1 MTFVACDYINA
12 CVVLF
17 AEIFD
22 LYDSDDC
29 AEDSDDS
36 VEDSDDSVEDSDD
49 CLVPTH
55 KHQQKRL
62 SNSRSALDYRHRKR
76 SVVPQSL
83 SHFIRDSVPTSSF
96 WRCWYIDVQF
106 ITPPL
111 PALFVKFVSA
121 IFPVLQTITGTEL
134 YVVSC

>member
-1 MTFVACDYINA
+1 MQECPCLNN
-12 CVVLF
+12 
-17 AEIFD
+17 
-22 LYDSDDC
+22 
-29 AEDSDDS
+29 
-36 VEDSDDSVEDSDD
+36 SVEDSDD

-83 SHFIRDSVPTSSF
+83 SHFIRDSVPTSSS

-111 PALFVKFVSA
+111 PALFVKFISA
-121 IFPVLQTITGTEL
+121 RFLVLQTITGTEL